1 MAAQGRRFRGP
12 LPCRTTAALTLLVLG
27 ACLTS
32 SCSTQSHAAA
42 GGRSSPPSSP
52 SAIARAGTA
61 APIPASSSSS
71 EPSASAQAINAYNGM
86 WQDFVTAGRTS
97 DWQSPLLG
105 DHATGDALLQMSRGL
120 YADHYNGLITRGVPV
135 DHPVVKSATPAADP
149 TTVIINDCGDSSHFV
164 KYYANSG
171 QLASGADGG
180 RRLITAEALKGPQGT
195 WKVDRFAVE
204 DVGTC

>member
-1 MAAQGRRFRGP
+1 MAGQRGGH
-12 LPCRTTAALTLLVLG
+12 LIALQCRSSAGLTALAVVVVLTACG
-27 ACLTS
+27 ATAPVTDSKSVGSSPVTITAVATS
-32 SCSTQSHAAA
+32 AAA
-42 GGRSSPPSSP
+42 TTSTDTASSDGVQP
-52 SAIARAGTA
+52 AIA
-61 APIPASSSSS
+61 
-71 EPSASAQAINAYNGM
+71 AYLGM
-86 WQDFVTAGRTS
+86 WQDFVAAGRTS

-120 YADHYNGLITRGVPV
+120 YADHYNGLITRGAPV
-135 DHPVVKSATPAADP
+135 DHPVVKSATPAAAP
-149 TTVIINDCGDSSHFV
+149 STVIISDCGDSSHFL

-180 RRLITAEALKGPQGT
+180 RRLIKAEALKGARGT